1 MCTIT
6 DGSCQNG
13 ASRDTSFHYS
23 LQNLPNN
30 KPQFTP
36 GSTASNTRTVYGH
49 SFTGYSVL
57 DHQSYFVYH
66 WQRPALLNV
75 SDHYNR
81 DYNGV
86 CNTEVFHFQYLLAN
100 VHTISVILYMR
111 VSFLCI
117 SSFLGSAI
125 ARFLLDIK

>member
-1 MCTIT
+1 MFSFSSISHFTRQYYW
-6 DGSCQNG
+6 GSS
-13 ASRDTSFHYS
+13 ARY
-23 LQNLPNN
+23 
-30 KPQFTP
+30 
-36 GSTASNTRTVYGH
+36 TVVYEHKGW
-49 SFTGYSVL
+49 FTGAPTNMVTNSNSIIY
-57 DHQSYFVYH
+57 
-66 WQRPALLNV
+66 QRPALLNV